1 MSKKSVVIEK
11 DSVAVADESIVIE
24 KRQIEILDLIEFILE
39 FFKGSWLI
47 FLVTALFAVGGYALS
62 YQIKQQ
68 WTSEAAL
75 ARPTTVE
82 LGNYY
87 PLSSLNKLIS
97 GDSPNEQA
105 ATEDILNNTYRELK
119 RQIAAFDTITLFWE
133 NSDYY
138 KNLVS
143 GDEVKDQKILND
155 LINNT
160 VFIEGNEEKN
170 QPDRVMIRLD
180 NPKRA
185 TELLLAYINYA
196 NLTAQNVLYA
206 DFIVRWNTLKDQI
219 NAASQINLPVVQ
231 NGHITEGKAW
241 EAKAKMM
248 NAVTPKF
255 DHKLNAFRYIKA
267 PTLSDKVYPNRFL
280 WASITGAFG
289 LFFSCALVLSWN
301 LRKRKREAAVRG

>member
-24 KRQIEILDLIEFILE
+24 KRQIESLDLIEFILVLV
-39 FFKGSWLI
+39 KGSWLI
-47 FLVTALFAVGGYALS
+47 VLVTALFAVGGYALS

-160 VFIEGNEEKN
+160 VFFDILFSSNFYKY
-170 QPDRVMIRLD
+170 IRILYYGICE
-180 NPKRA
+180 N
-185 TELLLAYINYA
+185 A
-196 NLTAQNVLYA
+196 NN
-206 DFIVRWNTLKDQI
+206 F
-219 NAASQINLPVVQ
+219 
-231 NGHITEGKAW
+231 
-241 EAKAKMM
+241 
-248 NAVTPKF
+248 
-255 DHKLNAFRYIKA
+255 
-267 PTLSDKVYPNRFL
+267 
-280 WASITGAFG
+280 FG
-289 LFFSCALVLSWN
+289 DCGR
-301 LRKRKREAAVRG
+301 LRKIADLP

>member
-24 KRQIEILDLIEFILE
+24 KRQIESLDLIEFILVLV
-39 FFKGSWLI
+39 KGSWLI
-47 FLVTALFAVGGYALS
+47 VLVTALFAVGGYALS

-68 WTSEAAL
+68 SEAAL

-105 ATEDILNNTYRELK
+105 ATEDILNKTYQELK

-160 VFIEGNEEKN
+160 VFIEGNEDKN

-196 NLTAQNVLYA
+196 NVTARNMLYA
-206 DFIVRWNTLKDQI
+206 DFTVRWNTLKDQI

>member
-24 KRQIEILDLIEFILE
+24 KRQIESLDLIEFILVLV
-39 FFKGSWLI
+39 KGSWLI
-47 FLVTALFAVGGYALS
+47 VLVTALFAVGGYALS

-143 GDEVKDQKILND
+143 GDEVKD

-160 VFIEGNEEKN
+160 VFIEGNEDKN

-196 NLTAQNVLYA
+196 NVTARNMLYA
-206 DFIVRWNTLKDQI
+206 DFTVRWNTLKDQI

>member
-24 KRQIEILDLIEFILE
+24 KRQIESLDLIEFILVLV
-39 FFKGSWLI
+39 KGSWLI
-47 FLVTALFAVGGYALS
+47 VLVTALFAVGGYALS

-105 ATEDILNNTYRELK
+105 ATEDILNSTYRELK
-119 RQIAAFDTITLFWE
+119 RQIAAFDTIALFWE

-267 PTLSDKVYPNRFL
+267 PTLSDNVSPNRFL

>member
-24 KRQIEILDLIEFILE
+24 KRQIESLDLIEFILVLV
-39 FFKGSWLI
+39 KGSWLI
-47 FLVTALFAVGGYALS
+47 VLVTALFAVGGYALS

-160 VFIEGNEEKN
+160 VFIEGNEDKN

-196 NLTAQNVLYA
+196 NVTARNMLYA
-206 DFIVRWNTLKDQI
+206 DFTVRWNTLKDQI

-231 NGHITEGKAW
+231 NGHI
-241 EAKAKMM
+241 